1 MLNGERPTLHGRHYH
16 VTPTTAGPEA
26 VELMALRMTLG
37 DPDEVGAAIRE
48 LVEFGI
54 DGVTL
59 ILAANTHDPEM
70 IALAGEVANAA
81 LG

>member
-1 MLNGERPTLHGRHYH
+1 MTRPWLAQTHSR
-16 VTPTTAGPEA
+16 PTTAGPEA
-26 VELMALRMTLG
+26 VELMASRMTLG

-48 LVEFGI
+48 LVELGI

>member
-1 MLNGERPTLHGRHYH
+1 
-16 VTPTTAGPEA
+16 
-26 VELMALRMTLG
+26 MASRMTLR

-48 LVEFGI
+48 LVELGI

-59 ILAANTHDPEM
+59 ILVANTHDPEM